1 MVRFWQAM
9 LAGRLTGVPSLRHA
23 FEHLYPM
30 YDPGTFYG
38 RGVMVIEF
46 KEGDRPPN
54 VWLGHGGGT
63 PSAKA
68 VIAYDTASRVFIA
81 VAINGDVSTEA
92 AAYRLLKAVR
102 AFRATR

>member
-1 MVRFWQAM
+1 
-9 LAGRLTGVPSLRHA
+9 LTGIPALRHA

-46 KEGDRPPN
+46 EDGDRQN
-54 VWLGHGGGT
+54 LWLGHGGGT

-68 VIAYDTASRVFIA
+68 VIAYDTASHVFIA

-92 AAYRLLKAVR
+92 AANRLLKEVR
-102 AFRATR
+102 GFRATR